1 MFYGFAL
8 KLFINFRN
16 LRGIRINTRGCII
29 IKIVCMAQS
38 EDSFEYLSPEE
49 LGTKAKS
56 KMDLY
61 RLLSID
67 LGWFLPSY
75 RRCPTR
81 YLRQLLSG
89 EKKVLLVTDVK
100 TFDVP
105 QYSELSVRKLYPY
118 IKDTQDLNVF
128 FPDYDNSELPER
140 KFMISVLCTTRPNEI
155 TQLVKDSRQKR
166 SVFEN
171 DDSTELIKIR
181 SSIKSEIMAVV
192 TQKVIYGSNS
202 ALNRYQK
209 GRQILC

>member
-1 MFYGFAL
+1 ME
-8 KLFINFRN
+8 K
-16 LRGIRINTRGCII
+16 
-29 IKIVCMAQS
+29 S
-38 EDSFEYLSPEE
+38 EDRIVYLSPEE

-67 LGWFLPSY
+67 LGWLLPSY

-81 YLRQLLSG
+81 FLRQLLSG

-118 IKDTQDLNVF
+118 IKDTQDLNIF

-140 KFMISVLCTTRPNEI
+140 KFMISVLCTIRPDEI
-155 TQLVKDSRQKR
+155 AQLVKDSRKKR
-166 SVFEN
+166 SVIEN
-171 DDSTELIKIR
+171 DDNTELIKIR
-181 SSIKSEIMAVV
+181 SSIKNEIMAVV
-192 TQKVIYGSNS
+192 TQKVIYGFN
-202 ALNRYQK
+202 
-209 GRQILC
+209 